1 MKIFLKQFSG
11 RTSTLDV
18 EDSVPLSE
26 VKAKIQEKEGT
37 TTHLQSLVFNSKAL
51 HDERTLSDYNIREG
65 STLYLDNG
73 LQVEITTARGDTIIA
88 NSQENETVMSLKE
101 RVCFLEGI
109 PLEEQHL
116 SFRGQPLDNRR
127 TLGWYLRGEK
137 KLRPVDARTRRGSR
151 HRVDAHGRRIA
162 RVDTD
167 RRVRA
172 GSRRKKNDMWPS
184 AQQSSLG
191 IGGAV
196 PAWRLR
202 TKTAWPFQQGGSNP

>member
-18 EDSVPLSE
+18 EESVPLSE

-37 TTHLQSLVFNSKAL
+37 TTHPQSLVFNSISL
-51 HDERTLSDYNIREG
+51 HNERTLSDYNIREG

-151 HRVDAHGRRIA
+151 HRIDAHGRRIA

-172 GSRRKKNDMWPS
+172 GHRRKKKDRRPS